1 MPKGSPITL
10 VECELHELEQY
21 TQALSAMKNEECTA
35 IIVRNAFSRVLMQK
49 ACAQLSSDKIQA
61 QLKSPNQGMP
71 GGELLTLG
79 AAATPTMTALN
90 GPSNEMY
97 IESAQHA
104 QEWESSIFGEVNV
117 SSKVADII
125 SQLNHKKPAQA
136 APFQADDLGDWL
148 PFNYRILPPNT
159 QIYAH
164 HDMHYRLPIYDLLAD
179 GYNQKQ
185 LLSWFITGQESLEG
199 GELIIYGLRSDDPN
213 PPMLPSRFVDITA
226 LEKEYYKQSLH
237 LKSGDF
243 VIFNSGLH
251 VHRVSSV
258 QQEQSRITFGGFA
271 TFALDQSHMIYWS

>member
-21 TQALSAMKNEECTA
+21 SQALSAMKNEKCTA
-35 IIVRNAFSRVLMQK
+35 IIVRNAFSKVLMQK
-49 ACAQLSSDKIQA
+49 ACAQLASDKIQA

-90 GPSNEMY
+90 GPSSEVY

-104 QEWESSIFGEVNV
+104 QEWEKTIFGEVNV
-117 SSKVADII
+117 SSKVAEII
-125 SQLNHKKPAQA
+125 SQLNQKKPAQA
-136 APFQADDLGDWL
+136 APFQTDDLGDWL

-179 GYNQKQ
+179 GYNQQQ
-185 LLSWFITGQESLEG
+185 LLSWFITGQESLQG
-199 GELIIYGLRSDDPN
+199 GELILYGLRSDDPN
-213 PPMLPSRFVDITA
+213 PPILPSRFVDIAA
-226 LEKEYYKQSLH
+226 LEKDYYKQSLH
-237 LKSGDF
+237 LKVGDF